1 MSFNIVFLFVMILF
15 PSLSNQT
22 SLQEDLTLTQTELEI
37 LTKFR
42 ELVKSRLPHD
52 YMTEDIYLITWL
64 RAKKFEIPA
73 AENMLMENLK
83 WRKVHNM
90 DNILKEDWSDFEQEF
105 RFEIQGCDK
114 EGRPVV
120 SIPVGDWD
128 VRRAVLA
135 GQSDK
140 LIRYFDK
147 LLEEVTTLIRDA
159 QKSGE
164 NMTRFNHI
172 MDMAN
177 YNLRIQACPL
187 CIPVYVNHFL
197 SYENHYPGTMNS
209 IKLVNCPPIFLSLWQ
224 IIREFLSPV
233 TKDAIKLYGKD
244 KSEWQTALLE
254 NIDASQ
260 LSKEFGGLNDEGFSM
275 EEIRK
280 LPNLKCSSLSM
291 VREARSKS

>member
-73 AENMLMENLK
+73 AENMLME
-83 WRKVHNM
+83 
-90 DNILKEDWSDFEQEF
+90 EDWSDFEQEF

-187 CIPVYVNHFL
+187 C
-197 SYENHYPGTMNS
+197 
-209 IKLVNCPPIFLSLWQ
+209 PPIFLSLWQ

-280 LPNLKCSSLSM
+280 LPNLKCS
-291 VREARSKS
+291 RYANKIN